1 MVEIINMEPQH
12 WEDVRRIYSEGIATG
27 QATFQ
32 KTAPAWEE
40 WDSSHTACCRLLAV
54 RGNEVL
60 GWAAL
65 TPVSGRCVYA
75 GVAEVSV
82 YVAEQ
87 ARGNGVGKTLL
98 NALIEGSE
106 KNNYWT
112 LQSSIFPENKA
123 SIALHLNAGF
133 RILGTRERIAKM
145 DGVWRDT
152 VILERRSLTI
162 GID

>member
-1 MVEIINMEPQH
+1 MEPQH
-12 WEDVRRIYSEGIATG
+12 WEEVRRIYSEGIATG

-40 WDSSHTACCRLLAV
+40 WDSSHTACCRILAV
-54 RGNEVL
+54 GETEIL

-82 YVAEQ
+82 YVAAK
-87 ARGNGVGKTLL
+87 ARGKGVGKTLL
-98 NALIEGSE
+98 NALIDESE
-106 KNNYWT
+106 KNDYWT

-145 DGVWRDT
+145 DGAWHDT
-152 VILERRSLTI
+152 VILERRSLNV